1 MQPKPLIKQIKIIP
15 LIFLVVVLIFASF
28 KFVSDWKSIGR
39 TRLLDVSIN
48 NLKEK
53 TYKQVEIGE
62 NSFTT
67 GMEGTLYWKVKDL
80 KEAML
85 VGFADGDRLMSYYDV
100 FYFLCIDGILFFMV
114 YGMNDETIF
123 SERLSLGLKIVLY
136 CTILYPFV
144 MMIGDYYS
152 SQAIQ
157 ELTNNQFTGQYKNF
171 GIGKFQLIMY
181 LMIFMLPFL
190 KKAIDLQK
198 EQNLTV

>member
-1 MQPKPLIKQIKIIP
+1 MILTFVSI
-15 LIFLVVVLIFASF
+15 
-28 KFVSDWKSIGR
+28 KFVSDYRSTGR

-67 GMEGTLYWKVKDL
+67 RMEGTLYWEVKDL

-85 VGFADGDRLMSYYDV
+85 VGFADGDRLMSYYDIL
-100 FYFLCIDGILFFMV
+100 YFLCIDGVLFFMV

-123 SERLSLGLKIVLY
+123 SERLSIGLKIVLY
-136 CTILYPFV
+136 CVMLYPFV

-157 ELTNNQFTGQYKNF
+157 ELTNNQFKGQYKNF
-171 GIGKFQLIMY
+171 GVGKFQLIMY
-181 LMIFMLPFL
+181 LMIFMLPL
-190 KKAIDLQK
+190 VKKAINLQK
-198 EQNLTV
+198 DQNLTI